1 MLKHCILMTVY
12 KVSSVP
18 VINQFISHLPEDWG
32 IYIHID
38 KRSDIKSFNIDPR
51 AHVCSIY
58 KSYWGSKKH
67 LDAMLAI
74 LQEAYDSPAGYDYFH
89 YISGEDYWC
98 CRPED
103 FDKVFIPPHSHLF
116 FHKLPREGWFR
127 GGYELLQYKQLSS
140 FGDIRKGVMAWLNRI
155 VKWTQIV
162 LRIKQPLPS
171 YPLYS
176 DVAGKSFHRTAVQE
190 ILTNPISSDLNK
202 RMKNAFDPE
211 ELFFATVLMN
221 SSIKNNVVRNA
232 KRYVDWSS
240 VPAPKVLGIE
250 DLSAALAS
258 DAVFCRKVASTD
270 VAKEIDRRLGI

>member
-1 MLKHCILMTVY
+1 MLMTVY

-38 KRSDIKSFNIDPR
+38 KRSDIDAFSIDSR

-58 KSYWGSKKH
+58 KSFWGSKEH
-67 LDAMLAI
+67 LDAMLTI
-74 LQEAYDSPAGYDYFH
+74 LKDAYESHAGYDYFH
-89 YISGEDYWC
+89 FLSGEDYWC
-98 CRPED
+98 CKPAD

-127 GGYELLQYKQLSS
+127 GGFELLQYKQLSS

-162 LRIKQPLPS
+162 LGIKQPLPS

-176 DVAGKSFHRTAVQE
+176 DVAGKSFHRSAVKE
-190 ILTNPISSDLNK
+190 ILTSSISADLNK
-202 RMKNAFDPE
+202 RMKNVFDPE

-221 SSIKNNVVRNA
+221 SSMKDNIVRNA

-240 VPAPKVLGIE
+240 IPAPKVLDTD
-250 DLSAALAS
+250 DLSTALES
-258 DAVFCRKVASTD
+258 GAVFCRKVAD
-270 VAKEIDRRLGI
+270 IEIAREIDRRLGL